1 MSWPRVKE
9 LFHGA
14 LDREPSERAAFLDAT
29 CGEEDDVR
37 AEVERLLAAHQRAG
51 GFIERSP
58 VAMAGRVIG
67 HYKIER
73 ALGAGGMGAVYLA
86 RDLELGRPVAIKIAI
101 GSDEDA
107 KARLKREAQYA
118 SQLNHPH
125 ICTIHEVGTADGQPF
140 IVMEFVAGQRLSDL
154 IPAQGL
160 SVDDVKRYATQI
172 ADALAHAHRHGVTHR
187 DLKAANIVVTPE
199 GRAKVL
205 DFGLAR
211 RVPAETLKELSE
223 SRQSVTVESG
233 TMAGTLAYMAPELFR
248 GATPDARSDIWS
260 LGVLLYEMATGA
272 PPFSGATGFELSG
285 AILHE
290 PPAPWPDRVP
300 QSIRTIAR
308 RCLEKNPGERYAEA
322 EEVRRDIGDASFAG
336 PTRIVPRPAP
346 AAARPS
352 LVSRCWRSR
361 IAWAVAVALVLGGA
375 YRLQRPAQ
383 EEAPVALGASGRPA
397 IAVLNFE
404 ATGGT
409 DAAWL
414 SQGIPSML
422 LTGLAQTNGLDLVST
437 QRLVEAARQQGAP
450 DLKTLEFDKA
460 VQVAKH
466 AGAGAIVTGS
476 VHKNGED
483 IRIDARVEDLA
494 SGRVLT
500 AQSVRGTDAF
510 ALVDQLAA
518 RIRDSVG
525 ILAATGIRHTTDVST
540 SSLDAFRLYSI
551 GADAFANFR
560 GPEAAR
566 ALEQAVQIDPAFAE
580 AYLELASVAGSTG
593 EPAKRRE
600 YLAKAARYAD
610 RLSERRRLL
619 LDAQVARDK
628 GNVAATSRALD
639 ELIAKFPDT
648 EIAYTIAGLHYGA
661 ELRET
666 DKQLQIMKTGIAALP
681 ASGPV
686 LNNYGYALMEAGRY
700 AEGLRAFER
709 YVELA
714 PREANPFDSLAE
726 GYLRGGSAEKAVELY
741 QRAIAVDPTFSGSRI
756 TLAWALAVLG
766 RYDEAMALRTP
777 LKSEEAFLLS
787 RLGRYQ
793 EAATALAVGREL
805 AERDANL
812 AEQSEYSLIA
822 AVIALERHE
831 YARAFD
837 ELSLAERA
845 VAGDTRFRQRRHG
858 VLINLLRGIADL
870 GTGQRD
876 AARARLTLLESLHA
890 PGIAEERFWYRTLE
904 GEVALARG
912 DIPRARAAFAGAE
925 PTKPIFFKMQRGW
938 LPTLVNGLSF
948 RDGAARAAKAQGNFA
963 EAIQLYRR
971 LLVYGPEPKFVS
983 VVEPRYVLELARLL
997 DKTGDSGNAL
1007 KEYERFLD
1015 FWKQADPGLPEL
1027 AEARRAVS
1035 RLRLVD
1041 RR

>member
-14 LDREPSERAAFLDAT
+14 LELEPSERASFLDAT
-29 CGEEDDVR
+29 CGEEQPVR
-37 AEVERLLAAHQRAG
+37 EEVERLLAAHRQAG

-86 RDLELGRPVAIKIAI
+86 RDLELGRAVAIKIAI
-101 GSDEDA
+101 ASDEDA

-118 SQLNHPH
+118 SHLNHPH
-125 ICTIHEVGTADGQPF
+125 ICTIHEVGTADDQPF
-140 IVMEFVAGQRLSDL
+140 IVMEFVEGQRLSDL

-160 SVDDVKRYATQI
+160 PVDDVKRYGMQI
-172 ADALAHAHRHGVTHR
+172 ADALAHAHHHGVTHR

-211 RVPAETLKELSE
+211 RVPAETLRDLSE
-223 SRQSVTVESG
+223 STQSVSEESG
-233 TMAGTLAYMAPELFR
+233 MIAGTLACMAPELFR

-260 LGVLLYEMATGA
+260 LGVLLYEMATGTR
-272 PPFSGATGFELSG
+272 PFSGATGFELSG

-290 PPAPWPDRVP
+290 PPAPWPDGVP

-308 RCLEKNPGERYAEA
+308 RCLEKDPGERYADA
-322 EEVRRDIGDASFAG
+322 EDVRRAIGDASFAG

-346 AAARPS
+346 AARPS
-352 LVSRCWRSR
+352 FLSRCWRSR
-361 IAWAVAVALVLGGA
+361 LAWAVAVALVLGGA
-375 YRLQRPAQ
+375 YRLQRHTP

-404 ATGGT
+404 AAGGT

-460 VQVAKH
+460 AQVAKH

-476 VHKNGED
+476 VHTNGAD

-494 SGRVLT
+494 SGRILT

-525 ILAATGIRHTTDVST
+525 ILATPGIRHTTDVST

-560 GPEAAR
+560 APEAAR

-580 AYLELASVAGSTG
+580 AYLVLASVAGSTG
-593 EPAKRRE
+593 EPGKRRE
-600 YLAKAARYAD
+600 YLDKAARYAD

-619 LDAQVARDK
+619 LDVQLTREK

-639 ELIAKFPDT
+639 ELIARFPDT
-648 EIAYTIAGLHYGA
+648 EIAYTIAGLHYGS

-681 ASGPV
+681 ASKSV
-686 LNNYGYALMEAGRY
+686 LNNYGYALSEAGRN
-700 AEGLRAFER
+700 AEAIRAFER
-709 YVELA
+709 LVELA
-714 PREANPFDSLAE
+714 PREANAYDSLAE
-726 GYLRGGSAEKAVELY
+726 GYLRSGSAEKAVELY
-741 QRAIAVDPTFSGSRI
+741 QRALAVDPTFSGSRV
-756 TLAWALAVLG
+756 TLTWALAVLG
-766 RYDEAMALRTP
+766 RYDEAMAVRTP

-787 RLGRYQ
+787 RLGRYK
-793 EAATALAVGREL
+793 EAATALAAGRQL
-805 AERDANL
+805 AERDANV

-822 AVIALERHE
+822 AVIALERQE
-831 YARAFD
+831 YARASD

-845 VAGDTRFRQRRHG
+845 VAGETRFIQRRHG

-870 GTGQRD
+870 GTRQLD
-876 AARARLTLLESLHA
+876 AARTRLRLLESLHA
-890 PGIAEERFWYRTLE
+890 PGIAEEKFWYRTLE

-912 DIPRARAAFAGAE
+912 DVPRARAAFAAGE
-925 PTKPIFFKMQRGW
+925 PAKLIPFKMQRGW
-938 LPTLVNGLSF
+938 LPTLVNGLSY
-948 RDGAARAAKAQGNFA
+948 RDGAARAAKAQGNLG

-971 LLVYGPEPKFVS
+971 LLVYGPEAKFVS

-997 DKTGDSGNAL
+997 EKTGDRSSAL

-1027 AEARRAVS
+1027 AEARRAVA
-1035 RLRLVD
+1035 RLR
-1041 RR
+1041 